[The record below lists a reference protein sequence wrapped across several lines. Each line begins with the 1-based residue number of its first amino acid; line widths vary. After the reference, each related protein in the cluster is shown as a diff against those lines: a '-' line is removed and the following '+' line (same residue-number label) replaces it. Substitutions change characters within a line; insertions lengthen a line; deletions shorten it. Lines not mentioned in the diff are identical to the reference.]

1 MVSASD
7 LLTLPLFEGC
17 DPAHVDFFAR
27 HSADLH
33 IVAGEWI
40 VREDEGARFYVL
52 IDGRAAIVKTIGAR
66 PAELGEYEPGDG
78 FGEIPLLMGS
88 GMLAGVRAVT
98 DSRVA
103 RVDGTVFWRMMH
115 DDERF
120 AETVSNN
127 MGRRVALVRHLAIE
141 RPSTIC
147 NVLGDSRSPSCY
159 QLRDFLSRMHVPFDW
174 DERDGPE
181 CDVLFSEGK
190 SLHSPAIRE
199 LAERLGLSAVPE
211 HSCYD
216 IAIVGAGPAGLAA
229 AVYAASEG
237 LDTLLVDRY
246 APGGQAGTSSRIENY
261 LGFPA
266 GISGEDLAD
275 RALRQAQRFG
285 ADIVVVREVCR
296 LGGDIGERQLVL
308 EDGQTISARA
318 VVLAPGIEYRSLTA
332 EGCADFVNRGL
343 YYGASQTE
351 TAGVAGKN
359 VHIVGGGNSAGQ
371 AALNFAGYAANV
383 TIVIRGTDLGKSM
396 SSYLV
401 DRIRTASNIR
411 VLTSSEIAA
420 AHGNQRLERITIANR
435 DNGTSETVDTG
446 GLFVFIGA
454 VPRTDWLEGVV
465 ARDKMGFLLTGP
477 DVLQAGAPWPLERHP
492 YFLETS
498 QPGVFAAGDARLD
511 SLKRVASSVGE
522 GSSTISMVH
531 EFLASVAEN
540 DPARRITKEHVGT

>member
-1 MVSASD
+1 MVSATD

-33 IVAGEWI
+33 VVAGEWI

-52 IDGRAAIVKTIGAR
+52 ISGTAAIVKTIGAR
-66 PAELGEYEPGDG
+66 PVELGEYELGDG

-98 DSRVA
+98 DVRVA

-141 RPSTIC
+141 RPSTVC

-181 CDVLFSEGK
+181 CDVIFSEGT

-237 LDTLLVDRY
+237 LDALLVDRY

-296 LGGDIGERQLVL
+296 LEGDAGERHLVL
-308 EDGQTISARA
+308 EDGQTIYARA

-332 EGCADFVNRGL
+332 EGCSDFVNRGL

-351 TAGVAGKN
+351 AAGVAGKN

-371 AALNFAGYAANV
+371 AALNFAGYAENV

-401 DRIRTASNIR
+401 DRIRTSANIR
-411 VLTSSEIAA
+411 VLTSSEITA
-420 AHGNQRLERITIANR
+420 AHGDQRLERITIANN
-435 DNGTSETVDTG
+435 DGTSETVDTA

-465 ARDKMGFLLTGP
+465 ARDKMGYLLTGP
-477 DVLQAGAPWPLERHP
+477 DVLQSGAPWPLERHP

>member
-7 LLTLPLFEGC
+7 LLKLELFEGC
-17 DPAHVDFFAR
+17 DPAHVEFFAR

-33 IVAGEWI
+33 VVAGEWI

-52 IDGRAAIVKTIGAR
+52 IEGKAAIVKTIGAR

-98 DSRVA
+98 DARLA
-103 RVDGTVFWRMMH
+103 RVDGNAFWRMMH

-120 AETVSNN
+120 AQTVSNN
-127 MGRRVALVRHLAIE
+127 MGRRVALVQHLSIE

-181 CDVLFSEGK
+181 CDVMFNEGK

-237 LDTLLVDRY
+237 LDALLVDRY

-285 ADIVVVREVCR
+285 VDIVVVREVCKLDGEAGHRR
-296 LGGDIGERQLVL
+296 LAL
-308 EDGQTISARA
+308 EDGQAIYARA

-332 EGCADFVNRGL
+332 DGCEDFVNKGV
-343 YYGASQTE
+343 YYGAAQTE
-351 TAGVAGKN
+351 TSGVVGKD

-371 AALNFAGYAANV
+371 AALNFAGYADTV

-396 SSYLV
+396 SNYLV
-401 DRIRTASNIR
+401 ERIKTTPNIR
-411 VLTSSEIAA
+411 VLKSSEITA
-420 AHGNQRLERITIANR
+420 AHGDQHLERITIANR
-435 DNGTSETVDTG
+435 DDDTSETVDTG

-465 ARDKMGFLLTGP
+465 ARDRMGFLLTGQ
-477 DVLQAGAPWPLERHP
+477 DVIAAGAPWTLERHP

-531 EFLASVAEN
+531 EFLASLPEL
-540 DPARRITKEHVGT
+540 DPARRTTKEHVGT